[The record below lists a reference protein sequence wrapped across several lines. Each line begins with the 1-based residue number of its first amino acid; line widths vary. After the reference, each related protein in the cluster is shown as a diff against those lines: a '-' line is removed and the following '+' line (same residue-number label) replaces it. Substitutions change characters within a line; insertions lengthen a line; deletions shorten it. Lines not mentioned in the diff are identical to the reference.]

1 MEEELK
7 NEEEKMGK
15 RRSKGKRFEVKNGL
29 PYYDGWIEDKDGND
43 VLFCFGRAKNYRT
56 SHENTHLTQLFND
69 EWERI
74 GKKHGVELH
83 YELHT
88 SPKETFVR
96 LDCHVRP
103 YGTPLADVGEE
114 VLQKRRD
121 LYYKINKRKQH
132 AGDRSLYL
140 QKEYLTA
147 ADYSEAFEKLF
158 DFIIRTYAAAND
170 AIKSVFAE

>member
-1 MEEELK
+1 MS
-7 NEEEKMGK
+7 N
-15 RRSKGKRFEVKNGL
+15 KRFEVKNGL
-29 PYYDGWIEDKDGND
+29 PYYDGWIEDKKGND
-43 VLFCFGRAKNYRT
+43 VLFYLGGAGDYRT
-56 SHENTHLTQLFND
+56 IYEDTHLTKLFND

-103 YGTPLADVGEE
+103 YGTPLDEVDEE
-114 VLQKRRD
+114 VLQKRREFYARLNGKTPTAD
-121 LYYKINKRKQH
+121 DFLGVR
-132 AGDRSLYL
+132 
-140 QKEYLTA
+140 KEYLTA

-158 DFIIRTYAAAND
+158 DFIIRTYDAAND